1 MKSMKFMALLLSMAF
16 VLSHA
21 KNEDSK
27 YWEKR
32 ADKLYKCV
40 AGTSDNILLP

>member
-21 KNEDSK
+21 KNEDRILG
-27 YWEKR
+27 KR